1 MGSRNLNENG
11 SGVHDPVAGDVIG
24 RVDAERKRAK
34 KRSKKIDKLSK
45 ALHDIC
51 DLAGFRVKGK
61 IVIVDKITGEEFYI

>member
-1 MGSRNLNENG
+1 MGSRNLNEND

-34 KRSKKIDKLSK
+34 KRAKRVDKLSK
-45 ALHDIC
+45 TLHDIC

-61 IVIVDKITGEEFYI
+61 IVIVDKVTGEEFYI